1 MPLSSSVLPSSPSS
15 ALPMSAFTGYDH
27 LHFWVTN
34 AKQAASY
41 YICRF
46 GFSTVAYRGL
56 ETGSRD
62 VVTHVIQQNKV
73 VLAFSSP
80 LNPVESEMTQRIAI
94 KGDAVKDVAFTV
106 TSCIDVYTGAIE
118 RGAKSIQPPLRLED
132 ADGHVILATIQTYG
146 DITHTLVER
155 QQYRGA
161 FLPGY
166 TARPIVDP
174 LATLIPLP
182 ELLHIDHIVG
192 NQPDHEMMTAV
203 DWYEKVL
210 GFHRFW
216 SVDDSQI
223 HTEYSSLRS
232 IVMAD
237 PTDTVK
243 MPINEPAAG
252 KRKSQIQ
259 EYIDYHGGAGVQH
272 IALRVNNI
280 LHTLPLLKARG
291 LEFLKTPP
299 SYYNDVRARLAKS
312 PLRVKE
318 SIDELEKLSILID
331 FDDTGYL
338 LQIFTKPVEDRP
350 TLFFEVI
357 QREGHQGFG
366 AGNFKALFEA
376 IEREQ
381 AERGNLENTK

>member
-1 MPLSSSVLPSSPSS
+1 MSSS
-15 ALPMSAFTGYDH
+15 FTGYDH

-34 AKQAASY
+34 AKQAASF
-41 YICRF
+41 YILRF
-46 GFSTVAYRGL
+46 GFEVLAYRGL

-62 VVTHVIQQNKV
+62 VVTHVIRQNRII
-73 VLAFSSP
+73 LAFSSP
-80 LNPVESEMTQRIAI
+80 LNPVESEMTKRIAI

-106 TSCIDVYTGAIE
+106 TDCTAVYTSAIE
-118 RGAKSIQPPLRLED
+118 RGAQSVLAPVKLED
-132 ADGHVILATIQTYG
+132 KDGHVILATIQTYG
-146 DITHTLVER
+146 DTTHTLVER
-155 QQYRGA
+155 TNYHGA

-166 TARPIVDP
+166 SARSSVDP
-174 LATLIPLP
+174 LSSLLP
-182 ELLHIDHIVG
+182 SPALLHIDHIVG

-203 DWYEKVL
+203 NWYEKCL

-237 PTDTVK
+237 PTDRVK

-259 EYIDYHGGAGVQH
+259 EYVDYHGGAGVQH
-272 IALRVNNI
+272 VALRVESI
-280 LHTLPLLKARG
+280 LDTLPILKQRG
-291 LEFLKTPP
+291 LEFLTTPA
-299 SYYNDVRARLAKS
+299 SYYHDVRARLAKS
-312 PLRVKE
+312 ALKVKE
-318 SIDELEKLSILID
+318 SVDELEKLSILID
-331 FDDTGYL
+331 FDETGYL
-338 LQIFTKPVEDRP
+338 LQIFSKPVEDRP

-381 AERGNLENTK
+381 AERGNLENDK

>member
-1 MPLSSSVLPSSPSS
+1 MTST
-15 ALPMSAFTGYDH
+15 FTGYDH

-34 AKQAASY
+34 AKQAASFY
-41 YICRF
+41 VLRF
-46 GFSTVAYRGL
+46 GFTPVAYRGL

-62 VVTHVIQQNKV
+62 VVTHVVQQNKV
-73 VLAFSSP
+73 FLAFSSP
-80 LNPVESEMTQRIAI
+80 LNPVESEMTRRISI

-106 TSCIDVYTGAIE
+106 TSCVDVYTSAIE
-118 RGAKSIQPPLRLED
+118 RGAKSVQPPLRLED
-132 ADGHVILATIQTYG
+132 EHGHVVLATIQTYG
-146 DITHTLVER
+146 DTTHTLVER
-155 QQYRGA
+155 ANYTGA

-166 TARPIVDP
+166 VARSSVDP
-174 LATLIPLP
+174 LSTLVATPAI
-182 ELLHIDHIVG
+182 LHIDHVVG
-192 NQPDHEMMTAV
+192 NQPDHEMMAAV

-259 EYIDYHGGAGVQH
+259 EYVDYHGGAGVQH
-272 IALRVNNI
+272 VALRVTDI
-280 LHTLPLLKARG
+280 LHTLPILKARG
-291 LEFLKTPP
+291 LEFLNTPP
-299 SYYNDVRARLAKS
+299 SYYADVRERLSRSALK
-312 PLRVKE
+312 VKE

-331 FDDTGYL
+331 FDDSGYL

-381 AERGNLENTK
+381 AQRGNLENTK